1 MSFLPT
7 PMAMTMVPVIH
18 YVAPKTICW
27 DRPDDMYL
35 VGNVRP
41 GDGGGPL
48 PTLRPF
54 QVTGQDQDATRS
66 YATLSIKARDCLAW
80 KPAFEAGR
88 RVILTLNV
96 NGTDRDL
103 PLQLSLT

>member
-1 MSFLPT
+1 
-7 PMAMTMVPVIH
+7 MAMKMVPVIH
-18 YVAPKTICW
+18 YVAPQPICW
-27 DRPDDMYL
+27 DQPDDMYL
-35 VGNVRP
+35 VGNVIP

-54 QVTGQDQDATRS
+54 QVTGQDPDATMS

-88 RVILTLNV
+88 RVILTLRV
-96 NGTDRDL
+96 NGRDEQL